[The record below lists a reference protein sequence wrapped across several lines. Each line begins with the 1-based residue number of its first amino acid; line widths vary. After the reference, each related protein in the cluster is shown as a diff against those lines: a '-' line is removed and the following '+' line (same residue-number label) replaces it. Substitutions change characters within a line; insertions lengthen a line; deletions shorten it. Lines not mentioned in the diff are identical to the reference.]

1 MTSLQ
6 RQLESLRTA
15 ATSQLGVERFAAS
28 LLFDKKQAASL
39 SKEDALKIGQSGLA
53 QLRKIDASICKDDAD
68 LFDETALNMER
79 SLLSKEENEKLD
91 AKIDRLLA
99 QISPYLQHFAAQQ
112 VLEWLLFKFQIH
124 EFNAQRVFV
133 MFLPFHSTN
142 IFGRLISVLRLKGIE
157 YDWVRPYAKA
167 ESPIRLQTIVSKC
180 FSANHSLLSLLH
192 QHVDYLFKL
201 VGAQYMENKMPQL
214 FSFYATLC
222 VHIVADPA
230 KVNDVIISRIIP
242 FLATALKSHLVS
254 LRLAALMTLCQLC
267 VSVTLTDAVVNSLLK
282 LVLLKINE
290 SSIQQ
295 STSAAVV
302 ICQHQSV
309 NILPLK
315 GVKKLARK
323 SGEMNISECIIALS
337 KKTDLSS
344 FMPPLWRAIFQL
356 IAENAEEEETR
367 LQLCSFLCSLIENEI
382 FSASLA
388 TTFFSDFFEFIS
400 SGGRRQ
406 LTEEIYKRI
415 RTLVIRFAKSFD
427 SVRAE
432 WQVREAN
439 VVDEI
444 IKECKIEAYE
454 VGDLMVETK
463 PPGRRRRRSSSIRKS
478 VGDDEKYRK
487 HIVKPEKSAQ
497 LVAEEQINALR
508 VQIKEVFKGDPMEKM
523 CKMIEGKQW
532 DKAKLALE
540 TLVSP
545 RYIKQRTADDFEEF
559 ITEMVKITSSD
570 TIPIKADVR
579 NALAQ
584 LPIKSE
590 LALLLLARSSP
601 EPEEKRMRGKFDES
615 RNRRIFVNED
625 ENVYKKRVIFVLEVL
640 NANKC
645 VQPSSKLFST
655 LFDVLKLC
663 MQQNDEEHS
672 INLYIRQ
679 LAVSLLVRLLK
690 EPCGYAVKKEDI
702 QLECIVETIRNT
714 RDHATLR
721 SCLSLLTAAVHISPS
736 AVLTHMMS
744 VFTFMGA
751 GLLKKDNDL
760 TLEII
765 EQTLSTMF
773 AAVMD
778 EEGEALQSRLLSVS
792 RVLAASLL
800 DMPAHRRLSV
810 VRAVAK
816 AATATH
822 LSTIVAVLFEY
833 YCLSWQRNEPSK
845 GRSTVEVFEELA
857 TEMASLFGGDEQLSC
872 VVDLLQYVVQLGGD
886 FTEMQSSAAPRLL
899 GQNASKSTL
908 NGYGSTPPR
917 FVIFDRSK
925 HSVQKLRH
933 YRFAIL
939 SDMNDTD
946 MYERLLVVGKRML
959 VTSVELDELVNSEA
973 ESAEASDGE
982 LRGTQH
988 SNHYKYWIAFA
999 SRADILA
1006 DKLRNILPASVSAR
1020 LIADVLEDS
1029 ETSDKMRDRA
1039 LHLLNV
1045 KLTQE
1050 TSFTTEG
1057 AISTEH
1063 LDAFAGKL
1071 NQWLKPV
1078 ESKNEVVLCQN
1089 AAFSLKLIA
1098 RRIPATDNA
1107 PALSK
1112 SIALCSELAS
1122 DFLSIIY
1129 SDISNL
1135 LNHLNGWRGL
1145 DEAMVGSL
1153 LLLAG
1158 ELVRNQSTRSTLKYV
1173 SKLCTVAVDVLAEQL
1188 ERPGMLNNAVVTEEL
1203 STERRRRVAQQSLSG
1218 RRIGGDVLLQCSLT
1232 CLQRVVENFVQF
1244 ISTHLAQIL
1253 VTLARTLARHH
1264 ATLSAAD
1271 AAVDGSGRLPNVEHR
1286 IVQIRKALTKL
1297 EMRLIVEPFREATE
1311 ALIMYPE
1318 AEVALFSMLS
1328 ACLQTKERREL
1339 LKYLPSICDQFFIA
1353 FGSRIANRSV
1363 ECYDQVVDC
1372 EGRLIGYLMD
1382 VIDCLSENECR
1393 PIFAQFSKWA
1403 EEALD
1408 NERADDNALR
1418 LITVFNLFNRFY
1430 ASYNALSLPH
1440 FGRIFEMVPRVLQR
1454 TNARLTSSESLLF
1467 SYKKG
1472 SIGARDMNALIVLAL
1487 NLVEKCARHHEFFVE
1502 ERCQL
1507 VIDDVINE
1515 LDNTTVA
1522 GHEQRC
1528 IPHLA
1533 ECLLQIADCHN
1544 DALTEMTNKI
1554 MLKTRSTS
1562 PKVRYCTL
1570 LVLERMFDRMG
1581 DAVAPLLPS
1590 VLPFLSELLEDE
1602 KKKVEEQ
1609 CDKVIALLRK
1619 KFGEEIAEG
1628 YIQY

>member
-6 RQLESLRTA
+6 RQLESLRA
-15 ATSQLGVERFAAS
+15 AASSQLGVERFTAS

-53 QLRKIDASICKDDAD
+53 QLRRIDSSICVDEAD
-68 LFDETALNMER
+68 LFDESALNVER
-79 SLLSKEENEKLD
+79 SLLLKEENEKLNE
-91 AKIDRLLA
+91 KIDRLLA
-99 QISPYLQHFAAQQ
+99 QISPYVQHFAAQQ
-112 VLEWLLFKFQIH
+112 ILEWLLFKFQIH
-124 EFNAQRVFV
+124 EFNAQRVFL

-142 IFGRLISVLRLKGIE
+142 IFGRLISLLHLKGIE
-157 YDWVRPYAKA
+157 YDWVRPYAKT

-180 FSANHSLLSLLH
+180 FSANHSLLSSLH
-192 QHVDYLFKL
+192 HHVDYLLKL
-201 VGAQYMENKMPQL
+201 VGGQYMESKMPQL

-222 VHIVADPA
+222 VHIVADPT
-230 KVNDVIISRIIP
+230 KVNDAIISRILP
-242 FLATALKSHLVS
+242 FLATALKSNLVS

-267 VSVTLTDAVVNSLLK
+267 VSVTLTDTVVNSLLK

-290 SSIQQ
+290 SNIQQ
-295 STSAAVV
+295 SISTAVV
-302 ICQHQSV
+302 ICQYQSV
-309 NILPLK
+309 KMLPLK

-323 SGEMNISECIIALS
+323 SGEMNISECIVALS

-356 IAENAEEEETR
+356 IAQNAEEEETH
-367 LQLCSFLCSLIENEI
+367 LQLCSFLCSLIENEV
-382 FSASLA
+382 FSTSLA
-388 TTFFSDFFEFIS
+388 IAFFSDLFEFMS
-400 SGGRRQ
+400 CGGRKQ

-415 RTLVIRFAKSFD
+415 RTLIIRFANSFD

-444 IKECKIEAYE
+444 IKECKIEAHE
-454 VGDLMVETK
+454 VGDLIMATK
-463 PPGRRRRRSSSIRKS
+463 PSGRRRRRSSSLRKS

-487 HIVKPEKSAQ
+487 HIAKAEKSAQ

-508 VQIKEVFKGDPMEKM
+508 VQPKEVFKGDPMEKM

-532 DKAKLALE
+532 DKARLALE
-540 TLVSP
+540 KLVSP
-545 RYIKQRTADDFEEF
+545 KYVKQRTADDFEEF
-559 ITEMVKITSSD
+559 IMEMTKIVSSD
-570 TIPIKADVR
+570 TIPIKADLR

-584 LPIKSE
+584 LPVKSE
-590 LALLLLARSSP
+590 LALVLLARSSS
-601 EPEEKRMRGKFDES
+601 EPEVKRMRDDSKT
-615 RNRRIFVNED
+615 RRLFVNED
-625 ENVYKKRVIFVLEVL
+625 ENVYMRRAVFVLEVL
-640 NANKC
+640 NANKRLE
-645 VQPSSKLFST
+645 PSSKLFST
-655 LFDVLKLC
+655 LFDLLKLC
-663 MQQNDEEHS
+663 MEEQNDEEHS
-672 INLYIRQ
+672 ANLYIRQ
-679 LAVSLLVRLLK
+679 LVVALLVRLLK
-690 EPCGYAVKKEDI
+690 EPCGYAVTKEDL
-702 QLECIVETIRNT
+702 QLECVVETIRRT
-714 RDHATLR
+714 RDHASLR

-744 VFTFMGA
+744 VFAFMGA

-765 EQTLSTMF
+765 EETLSAIF

-822 LSTIVAVLFEY
+822 LSTIIAVLFEY
-833 YCLSWQRNEPSK
+833 YCLSWHRNDSSK

-857 TEMASLFGGDEQLSC
+857 TEMASLFGADEQLSC

-886 FTEMQSSAAPRLL
+886 FTEIHSSADPHVL

-908 NGYGSTPPR
+908 NGYGSSFPGS
-917 FVIFDRSK
+917 VIFDRSK

-933 YRFAIL
+933 YRFAIVGWIARLLSSRDLLDKL

-959 VTSVELDELVNSEA
+959 VTSVELDELVNSET
-973 ESAEASDGE
+973 ESAEASEGE
-982 LRGTQH
+982 LRGTEH
-988 SNHYKYWIAFA
+988 SSHYKYWIAFA

-1006 DKLRNILPASVSAR
+1006 ERLRNILPASVSAR
-1020 LIADVLEDS
+1020 LIADILDDR

-1039 LHLLNV
+1039 LHLLNI

-1050 TSFTTEG
+1050 TSFTAEG

-1078 ESKNEVVLCQN
+1078 EKKNEVVLCQN

-1107 PALSK
+1107 PALAK
-1112 SIALCSELAS
+1112 SIALCSEL
-1122 DFLSIIY
+1122 
-1129 SDISNL
+1129 
-1135 LNHLNGWRGL
+1135 LNEWRGL

-1158 ELVRNQSTRSTLKYV
+1158 ELVRNQSTRNTLKYV

-1188 ERPGMLNNAVVTEEL
+1188 EKPSSLNNAVATEQL

-1232 CLQRVVENFVQF
+1232 CLQRIVENFVQF
-1244 ISTHLAQIL
+1244 ISTHLAQVLI
-1253 VTLARTLARHH
+1253 TLARTH
-1264 ATLSAAD
+1264 AQHFATISTVD
-1271 AAVDGSGRLPNVEHR
+1271 AAVVDGGGRLSNVEQR
-1286 IVQIRKALTKL
+1286 ILQIRKALTKL
-1297 EMRLIVEPFREATE
+1297 EMRLIVEPFGEATE

-1318 AEVALFSMLS
+1318 AEVALFSMFS

-1339 LKYLPSICDQFFIA
+1339 LKYLPSICEQFLIA
-1353 FGSRIANRSV
+1353 FGSRIANRSI
-1363 ECYDQVVDC
+1363 ECYDQVVEC

-1393 PIFAQFSKWA
+1393 PIFVQFSKWA

-1408 NERADDNALR
+1408 NERADDKALR
-1418 LITVFNLFNRFY
+1418 LITVFNIFNRFY

-1440 FGRIFEMVPRVLQR
+1440 FGRVFDMVPKVLQR
-1454 TNARLTSSESLLF
+1454 TNARLSSNESLLF
-1467 SYKKG
+1467 NYKKR

-1515 LDNTTVA
+1515 LDNSLVT
-1522 GHEQRC
+1522 GHEERC

-1544 DALTEMTNKI
+1544 DMITEMSNKI

-1562 PKVRYCTL
+1562 PKVRYGTL

-1619 KFGEEIAEG
+1619 KFGEEI
-1628 YIQY
+1628 